1 MTRQGTARARATL
14 AQEEGSRREEG
25 VTEMVRMMA
34 EGEWHSG
41 SALGIA
47 REYGVLPS
55 TAAAWAGEASRQLR
69 ALERLDAEA
78 LRSSLVARLEK
89 HERAA
94 GDGSREAIAAV
105 AKIAD
110 IEGLGADARA
120 KADEQIAAFLT
131 AYFRAL
137 HEVLAPDQYR
147 AALEAVDVAKQ
158 SVRRLRA

>member
-1 MTRQGTARARATL
+1 MSRTPRAREATE
-14 AQEEGSRREEG
+14 AQEEGSRREAG
-25 VTEMVRMMA
+25 VTSIVKLMA
-34 EGEWHSG
+34 EGKWHSG
-41 SALGIA
+41 SAMGIA
-47 REYGVLPS
+47 AEWGISPI
-55 TAAAWAGEASRQLR
+55 TASQWAGEASRQLR

-131 AYFRAL
+131 AYFKAL